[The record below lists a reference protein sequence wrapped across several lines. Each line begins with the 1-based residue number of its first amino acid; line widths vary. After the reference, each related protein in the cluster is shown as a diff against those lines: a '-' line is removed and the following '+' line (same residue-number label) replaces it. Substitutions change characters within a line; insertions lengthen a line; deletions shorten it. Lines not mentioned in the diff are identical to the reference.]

1 MPTSKATGHTIVAK
15 IKNTGSSPIPA
26 QKPSPNSFIKSAYT
40 RLWRTEPMTIPA
52 AEAPVRIKKAFE
64 ILVNFAF
71 AAKTIRAIPR
81 QDNTIAEEKNRYLL
95 NRIL

>member
-1 MPTSKATGHTIVAK
+1 
-15 IKNTGSSPIPA
+15 
-26 QKPSPNSFIKSAYT
+26 
-40 RLWRTEPMTIPA
+40 A

-95 NRIL
+95 NRSNSFIIKMFDIVRIEKASIIQKITTVEV